1 MKFNLIC
8 ANTRVA
14 ILESLFKERYYENNL
29 NVVKKK
35 HKMKSPKEAEKVFL
49 ICYAIMV
56 FKRYLDIS

>member
-35 HKMKSPKEAEKVFL
+35 TQNEVTKGGGKSISNL
-49 ICYAIMV
+49 LCYNGV
-56 FKRYLDIS
+56 